1 MRLTSTDQWKIV
13 KKSLERVLIMEA
25 YSPNTLEVVIE
36 FILNEY
42 FMNLLIIQCEYT
54 RASHII
60 LDYLQALTLKY
71 KYNNKKKYF
80 LQVNIYCGSTLEIN
94 VSLPLGHD
102 SLTVG

>member
-1 MRLTSTDQWKIV
+1 
-13 KKSLERVLIMEA
+13 MEA

-71 KYNNKKKYF
+71 EYNTKKKIFSASKY
-80 LQVNIYCGSTLEIN
+80 LLWLDPGDQRIIAVRT
-94 VSLPLGHD
+94 
-102 SLTVG
+102 